1 MGMADPAEAHEAY
14 IVVLDPACLGSLH
27 GDTSKVIVR
36 ANKSVFYR
44 GIDRDPWWNLDE
56 LFYAGLLDAEL
67 TALRQAIE
75 SSGLEGFSPG
85 VCDSLDVA
93 LRLQALSATR
103 PLKDEIIR
111 IASALDAVDEAAD
124 FFGYDCYMDGFGS
137 PLRLGI
143 FSATTA
149 FSDYED
155 QLNECGLFPSL
166 DVLHDY
172 VEAYCKRC
180 EQANVEVIEARRI
193 SDACF
198 VQVWGVSTYPGR

>member
-1 MGMADPAEAHEAY
+1 MTDQLEPHKAY

-36 ANKSVFYR
+36 GDKIVSYR
-44 GIDRDPWWNLDE
+44 GVDRDPWWNLDE
-56 LFYAGLLDAEL
+56 LFYADLLDAEL

-75 SSGLEGFSPG
+75 RSALEGFSPG

-93 LRLQALSATR
+93 LRVQALSATR

-111 IASALDAVDEAAD
+111 IASVVEAVDEAAG
-124 FFGYDCYMDGFGS
+124 FLGYDCYVDGFGS

-149 FSDYED
+149 FTDYED
-155 QLNECGLFPSL
+155 QLNEHGLFPSL
-166 DVLHDY
+166 DALHDY
-172 VEAYCKRC
+172 VEAYCERC
-180 EQANVEVIEARRI
+180 EQADVEVIEARRI

-198 VQVWGVSTYPGR
+198 FQVSGVSTYPGR